1 MKKYIF
7 FILVILFSFSF
18 GVERKEFLKA
28 KSFSGFD
35 SLNTRFIG
43 NWPFGPAYAVSY
55 DPSRSLCFLGS
66 GGGVYILDVSN
77 PSNPIKVSEGI
88 HTRGIV
94 YGLFYSN
101 NKLYIA
107 CGQGGLEIWDVT
119 NPNNPTKLGYYF
131 TPDEAWGVY
140 VLGSYAYVADGWA
153 GLRIIDITN
162 PRNPIEVGYYNTPGW
177 ARDVYVS
184 GSYCYVADDEA
195 GLQIYQFYG
204 GTPNVNEE
212 KPKIITKEKS
222 LKTKKLYDITGKL
235 VNEKKLKKGIYFK
248 VTEKGKEKILILK

>member
-1 MKKYIF
+1 
-7 FILVILFSFSF
+7 
-18 GVERKEFLKA
+18 
-28 KSFSGFD
+28 
-35 SLNTRFIG
+35 
-43 NWPFGPAYAVSY
+43 VS
-55 DPSRSLCFLGS
+55 
-66 GGGVYILDVSN
+66 
-77 PSNPIKVSEGI
+77 
-88 HTRGIV
+88 
-94 YGLFYSN
+94 
-101 NKLYIA
+101 
-107 CGQGGLEIWDVT
+107 
-119 NPNNPTKLGYYF
+119 
-131 TPDEAWGVY
+131 
-140 VLGSYAYVADGWA
+140 GSYCYVADGNA

-162 PRNPIEVGYYNTPGW
+162 PNSPYEVGYYDTPGW
-177 ARDVYVS
+177 AWGVYVS